1 MTAPLPLTRLQAVD
15 TIASSGIKVVIDATE
30 AERKAMARLLGIL
43 AVDQLHADLTA
54 IREGDRIRVLGVVKA
69 SAKQACVVTL
79 EAVDE
84 QLSEAIEVVFA
95 PREEAEALMRKA
107 GLPDEDDL
115 DKLDLKDIDIS
126 AIDLDML
133 NNPDALPEP
142 IIDGCIDF
150 GHIAYDAVAVGLD
163 PYPRKP
169 GVVFEPPP
177 EPEGFGSPFGAL
189 KALKSDT

>member
-1 MTAPLPLTRLQAVD
+1 MTTPLPLTRVESVE
-15 TIASSGIKVVIDATE
+15 TIPPTGIKIVIDATG
-30 AERKAMARLLGIL
+30 AECKAVAKLLGIL
-43 AVDQLHADLTA
+43 ELETLHADLTA
-54 IREGDRIRVLGVVKA
+54 TREGDRIRVLGVVKA
-69 SAKQACVVTL
+69 VARQACVVTL
-79 EAVDE
+79 EPVTE
-84 QLSEAIEVVFA
+84 EVNEPIEVVFA

-107 GLPDEDDL
+107 GLPNEDDL
-115 DKLDLKDIDIS
+115 ETLDMEEFDLS

-142 IIDGCIDF
+142 IIDGSIDF
-150 GHIAYDAVAVGLD
+150 GMLAYDAVAVGLD

-189 KALKSDT
+189 KALKPKL

>member
-1 MTAPLPLTRLQAVD
+1 MTAPLPITRLQAVEA
-15 TIASSGIKVVIDATE
+15 ISSAGMAIVIDATE
-30 AERKAMARLLGIL
+30 QERKAVARLLGIL
-43 AVDQLHADLTA
+43 GLDQLHADLTA
-54 IREGDRIRVLGVVKA
+54 SREGDRIRVLGLVRAVA
-69 SAKQACVVTL
+69 SQACVVTL
-79 EAVDE
+79 EPVIE
-84 QLSEAIEVVFA
+84 ELSEPVEVVFA

-107 GLPDEDDL
+107 GLPDEDEI
-115 DKLDLKDIDIS
+115 DKLDLADIDIS

-150 GHIAYDAVAVGLD
+150 GQIAYDAVAVGLD

-177 EPEGFGSPFGAL
+177 EPEGFGSPFAAL
-189 KALKSDT
+189 KALKPKS

>member
-1 MTAPLPLTRLQAVD
+1 MTAPLPITRLQAVD
-15 TIASSGIKVVIDATE
+15 SIPSTGVKIVIDASET
-30 AERKAMARLLGIL
+30 ERKATARLLGIMG
-43 AVDQLHADLTA
+43 VEKLHADFTA
-54 IREGDRIRVLGVVKA
+54 TREGDRIRVVGLVMAVA
-69 SAKQACVVTL
+69 QQACVVTL
-79 EAVDE
+79 DPVTET
-84 QLSEAIEVVFA
+84 LSEPVEVVFA

-107 GLPDEDDL
+107 GLPDEDSI
-115 DKLDLKDIDIS
+115 DKLDINDIDLS

-150 GHIAYDAVAVGLD
+150 GQIAYDAVAVGLD

-169 GVVFEPPP
+169 GVVFDPPP

-189 KALKSDT
+189 KVLKPKT

>member
-1 MTAPLPLTRLQAVD
+1 MTAPLPISRLQAVD
-15 TIASSGIKVVIDATE
+15 TISSAGIRIVIDATE
-30 AERKAMARLLGIL
+30 AERKATAKLLGIL
-43 AVDQLHADLTA
+43 VVDQLHAVLTA
-54 IREGDRIRVLGVVKA
+54 TREGDRIRVLGLVKA
-69 SAKQACVVTL
+69 VAQQACVVTL
-79 EAVDE
+79 DPVIE
-84 QLSEAIEVVFA
+84 QLSEPVEVVFA

-115 DKLDLKDIDIS
+115 DKLDLNDIDIS

-142 IIDGCIDF
+142 IIGGSIDF
-150 GHIAYDAVAVGLD
+150 GQIAYDAVAVGLD

-189 KALKSDT
+189 KALKPKT

>member
-15 TIASSGIKVVIDATE
+15 TISSAGITVEIVATE
-30 AERKAMARLLGIL
+30 AELKAVAKTLGIL
-43 AVDQLHADLTA
+43 GVDKLQSSLTA
-54 IREGDRIRVLGVVKA
+54 TREGDRIRVLGVVKA
-69 SAKQACVVTL
+69 VARQACVVTL
-79 EAVDE
+79 EPVVE
-84 QLSEAIEVVFA
+84 ELSEPIEVVFA

-107 GLPDEDDL
+107 GLPSEDDL
-115 DKLDLKDIDIS
+115 DKLELNDIDLS

-142 IIDGCIDF
+142 IVDGCIDF

-169 GVVFEPPP
+169 GVVFEAPA
-177 EPEGFGSPFGAL
+177 EPDGFGSAFSALRAL
-189 KALKSDT
+189 KPKT